1 MAGRPPSKP
10 ETIKG
15 TLVTFVKSNLRIKK
29 RFRKKKKETL
39 TLLTLNFKGGE
50 GLVDNLASSE
60 GGRLPRWYNLKNKK
74 WVKSKNLEIYISQ
87 VVHLED
93 ASLLLSPN
101 GILSDAE
108 KAAVVF

>member
-1 MAGRPPSKP
+1 M
-10 ETIKG
+10 
-15 TLVTFVKSNLRIKK
+15 KSNLGGKKK
-29 RFRKKKKETL
+29 RFLRKETPL
-39 TLLTLNFKGGE
+39 TLLTLDFKGGE

-101 GILSDAE
+101 GILPDAE
-108 KAAVVF
+108 KAAVVL